1 MGYNMFAYCGNNP
14 VSRKDPSGQFWLFSL
29 IATTI
34 ITITTVAVVGYN
46 HVSKRNSKRNSKV
59 DENPETTTKNK
70 IITDQDG
77 ATGQNFEYGLYPAQ
91 HNACETIA
99 LHNAKVLKGIDSSL
113 SETMSDFQ
121 SSGAMIGYGYFGS
134 DPTAIGLVLDKEGI
148 DYCKMS
154 SPQDMTMYGTYIM
167 SYWNGK
173 PWRSSLH
180 TIAFSYTS
188 QECIAYNLWC
198 NGQETSDF
206 DPSMYSD
213 NYICG
218 YYLY

>member
-134 DPTAIGLVLDKEGI
+134 NPYCIGDVLKYEGI
-148 DYCKMS
+148 EYSRVGLDELTES
-154 SPQDMTMYGTYIM
+154 GVYII
-167 SYWNGK
+167 SYWNNGTL
-173 PWRSSLH
+173 PTIH
-180 TIAFSYTS
+180 TVCVAFDGEVYIT
-188 QECIAYNLWC
+188 YNLGE
-198 NGQETSDF
+198 NGVLFSSPDTYASK
-206 DPSMYSD
+206 
-213 NYICG
+213 YICG
-218 YYLY
+218 YYLGGK